1 MTRFARSMPVLYIEE
16 AVFEGRKPPYLASYA
31 LGENLTVFV
40 PHIPEDLP
48 LETAAAEQRRLVMNL
63 LCLQGV
69 ERPILWFYTPMALQY
84 ADAITPAATVY
95 DCMEELSAFKD
106 APAELH
112 RLEAE
117 LLQQADVVFTGGIS
131 LYEAKRAR
139 HPNVHAFPSAV
150 DAEHFGK
157 ARGRLPDPAD
167 QEPIGRPR
175 LGFCG
180 VIDERLD
187 CELVASLARL
197 RPDWQLIFVGPVVK
211 IDPASLPRAANVHY
225 LGGKTYDQL
234 PGYMANWDIAL
245 MPFARNEATRFIS
258 PTKTPEYLAAGKPVV
273 STPITDVVRRWGGLQ
288 AVHIAETPMEFIAA
302 ADAAL
307 DLARNGHTWLEEVDR
322 ELAEISW
329 ERTWAQMAA
338 LVETAT
344 RRRDARGAPEE
355 VIVAKP
361 NPVTTGQRTDHR
373 H

>member
-1 MTRFARSMPVLYIEE
+1 M
-16 AVFEGRKPPYLASYA
+16 
-31 LGENLTVFV
+31 
-40 PHIPEDLP
+40 PEDLP
-48 LETAAAEQRRLVMNL
+48 LATAAAEQRRLVMNL
-63 LCLQGV
+63 LCPQEV

-95 DCMEELSAFKD
+95 DCMDELSAFKD

-131 LYEAKRAR
+131 LDEAKRAR

-273 STPITDVVRRWGGLQ
+273 STPITDVVRRWGGLRSG
-288 AVHIAETPMEFIAA
+288 AYRRN
-302 ADAAL
+302 ADGICCRGGRCAGSSQKWSH
-307 DLARNGHTWLEEVDR
+307 LARRSRSRARRNLVGTHLGADGGTGRNGRKTPRR
-322 ELAEISW
+322 E
-329 ERTWAQMAA
+329 RR
-338 LVETAT
+338 T
-344 RRRDARGAPEE
+344 RRGDCRKVKSGYDR
-355 VIVAKP
+355 VA
-361 NPVTTGQRTDHR
+361 TDHR
-373 H
+373 HSATSPARMLLSVPRYSTQRFLSSRSTVAILPSH